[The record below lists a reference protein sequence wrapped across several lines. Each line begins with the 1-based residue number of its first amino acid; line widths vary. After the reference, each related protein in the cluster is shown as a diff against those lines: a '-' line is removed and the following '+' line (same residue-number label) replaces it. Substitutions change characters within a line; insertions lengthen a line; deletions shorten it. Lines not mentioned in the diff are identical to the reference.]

1 MNAPD
6 TGTIAPIAG
15 PDERYLPDGHPS
27 VRIGRIGV
35 LVVNL
40 GSPEGTD
47 YWSMRRYLKEFLSD
61 RRVIEVWRPLWWTIL
76 NLFVLTT
83 RPSKSGHAYSVV
95 WNKERNEGPL
105 VTITRSQAEKLG
117 AALASEDTRIMVDWA
132 MRYGNPT
139 VASRI
144 DALKAAGCDRILVAP
159 LYPQYAA
166 ATTAT
171 VNDVAF
177 AKLQKMRWQPA
188 LRTLPPY
195 HDDPAYID
203 ALAATL
209 KASLAALDFE
219 PELVLASFHG
229 LPRDYLD
236 KGDPYH
242 CQCQKT
248 TRLLREKLGWPEER
262 LKIVFQSRFGRAEWL
277 QPYTDV
283 TIAELAKGG
292 VKRIAVIMPG
302 FSADCLETLEEIAI
316 RGGETFREHG
326 GEHYAAIPCLNDGK
340 EGMAL
345 LETLVKRELAGWI

>member
-1 MNAPD
+1 MSAPEKGSIAPKGAPD
-6 TGTIAPIAG
+6 NPN
-15 PDERYLPDGHPS
+15 LPDGHPL
-27 VRIGRIGV
+27 VAAGRIGV
-35 LVVNL
+35 LLVNL
-40 GSPEGTD
+40 GSPAGTD

-61 RRVIEVWRPLWWTIL
+61 RRVIEVWRPLWLIIL

-83 RPSKSGHAYSVV
+83 RPSKSGHAYSIV
-95 WNKERNEGPL
+95 WNNQRNEGPL

-117 AALASEDTRIMVDWA
+117 AVFAAADARIAVDWA
-132 MRYGNPT
+132 MRYGEP
-139 VASRI
+139 AIAARI
-144 DALKAAGCDRILVAP
+144 DALKATGCDRILVAP

-177 AKLQKMRWQPA
+177 AAFQRMRWQPA

-195 HDDPAYID
+195 HDDPAYIE
-203 ALAATL
+203 ALATTL
-209 KASLAALDFE
+209 TASLARLDFA
-219 PELVLASFHG
+219 PDLVLASYHG

-242 CQCQKT
+242 CHCQKT
-248 TRLLREKLGWPEER
+248 TRLLREALGWPEER
-262 LKIVFQSRFGRAEWL
+262 LRTVFQSRFGRAEWL

-283 TIAELAKGG
+283 TIAALASSG
-292 VKRIAVIMPG
+292 VRRLAVIMPG

-316 RGGETFREHG
+316 RGAETFRAHG
-326 GEHYAAIPCLNDGK
+326 GEHYAAIPCLNDGP

-345 LETLVKRELAGWI
+345 IETLVRRELAGWI

>member
-1 MNAPD
+1 MSAPEKGSVAPRGAPD
-6 TGTIAPIAG
+6 NQN
-15 PDERYLPDGHPS
+15 LPDGHPPIA
-27 VRIGRIGV
+27 IGRIGV
-35 LVVNL
+35 LLVNL
-40 GSPEGTD
+40 GSPAGTD

-61 RRVIEVWRPLWWTIL
+61 RRVIEVWRPLWLTIL

-83 RPSKSGHAYSVV
+83 RPSKSGHAYSII
-95 WNKERNEGPL
+95 WNNERNEGPL

-117 AALASEDTRIMVDWA
+117 AALGVADGRVVVDWA
-132 MRYGNPT
+132 MRYGEPT
-139 VASRI
+139 IAARI
-144 DALKAAGCDRILVAP
+144 DALKRAGCDRILVAP

-177 AKLQKMRWQPA
+177 AALQKMRWQPA

-195 HDDPAYID
+195 HDDPAYIE
-203 ALAATL
+203 ALATTL
-209 KASLAALDFE
+209 SASLAGLDFE
-219 PELVLASFHG
+219 PELVLASYHG

-248 TRLLREKLGWPEER
+248 TRLLREVLGWPEER
-262 LKIVFQSRFGRAEWL
+262 LRTVFQSRFGRAEWL

-283 TIAELAKGG
+283 TITELAQSG
-292 VKRIAVIMPG
+292 VKRLAVIMPG

-316 RGGETFREHG
+316 RGAETFRAHG
-326 GEHYAAIPCLNDGK
+326 GEHYAAIPCLNDGP

-345 LETLVKRELAGWI
+345 IETLVRRELAGWF